1 MHSRSP
7 WIEVI
12 RNSFCPKSFLS
23 PLTSMNT
30 QFSGSICRNDTA
42 DYILR
47 NVPWDRLEI
56 YQGIGFLYVAVWT
69 ISVMDKLILVPTKVK
84 GEDICWNPLAFQAF
98 SVFSSFIPRI
108 TRVLLIF
115 LFIWSST
122 CVCFSSLLFFYN
134 HGRNILRLFGILLN
148 FAFATSKMER
158 GY

>member
-1 MHSRSP
+1 MYCRSP
-7 WIEVI
+7 WIELLGILFVL
-12 RNSFCPKSFLS
+12 NLFLS

-30 QFSGSICRNDTA
+30 QFSGSVCRNDTA
-42 DYILR
+42 DYILCS
-47 NVPWDRLEI
+47 VPWHRLDI
-56 YQGIGFLYVAVWT
+56 YQGIGFLYVALWT

>member
-1 MHSRSP
+1 MYSRSP
-7 WIEVI
+7 WIELLGILFVL
-12 RNSFCPKSFLS
+12 NLFLS

-56 YQGIGFLYVAVWT
+56 YQGIGFLYVALWT

-98 SVFSSFIPRI
+98 SVFSSFVPRI

-115 LFIWSST
+115 VFIWSST
-122 CVCFSSLLFFYN
+122 CSCMCA
-134 HGRNILRLFGILLN
+134 ILLCYS
-148 FAFATSKMER
+148 FTIMVVTFWDFLVFC
-158 GY
+158 